1 MSETNE
7 EVKVTRDEKTG
18 DTIMKKPTRYA
29 RTEPT
34 AQELAAEEAL
44 KAREESSTE
53 ENTQEV
59 EPEGAEEQSFKKRY
73 GDLRRH
79 MQKTTE
85 DKDKEI
91 TKLKEQL
98 SAATKKEI
106 KLPKTDEEIETWAK
120 EYPDVAKIVETIAM
134 KKAAEQNKDIED
146 RLNALS
152 EKERLTSRER
162 AEMQLLQIHPDFE
175 EIRDNPDFHAWAEE
189 QPEYIQAALYENED
203 DPRAA
208 ARAIDLYKAD
218 MGIAKKKK
226 KTSTK
231 DAAKAV
237 TTKGST
243 TTPDSALSDADTVLE
258 SDVAKMSAIEY
269 EQNEE
274 TIRKAIQSG
283 KFVYDVSGAA
293 RA

>member
-44 KAREESSTE
+44 KAREEASTE

-91 TKLKEQL
+91 KKLQEQL
-98 SAATKKEI
+98 SLATKKEI
-106 KLPKTDEEIETWAK
+106 KLPKTDEEIESWAK
-120 EYPDVAKIVETIAM
+120 EYPDVAKIVETIAI
-134 KKAAEQNKDIED
+134 KKAAEQNKDIEE

-189 QPEYIQAALYENED
+189 QPQYIQAALYENED

-218 MGIAKKKK
+218 MGVSKKK
-226 KTSTK
+226 KTSKK
-231 DAAKAV
+231 DSAKAV
-237 TTKGST
+237 TTKGSA
-243 TTPDSALSDADTVLE
+243 TTPDSALSDADTILE

>member
-44 KAREESSTE
+44 KAREETSTE
-53 ENTQEV
+53 EITEEV
-59 EPEGAEEQSFKKRY
+59 EPQGAEEQSFKKRY

-162 AEMQLLQIHPDFE
+162 AEVELLQIHPDFE

-189 QPEYIQAALYENED
+189 QPQYIQAALYENED

-243 TTPDSALSDADTVLE
+243 TTPDSALSNADTILE

>member
-1 MSETNE
+1 MSKTNE

-91 TKLKEQL
+91 KKLQEQL
-98 SAATKKEI
+98 SIATKKEI
-106 KLPKTDEEIETWAK
+106 KLPKTDEEIENWAK

-134 KKAAEQNKDIED
+134 KKAAEQNKDIEE

-162 AEMQLLQIHPDFE
+162 AEMELLQIHPDFV

-189 QPEYIQAALYENED
+189 QPDYIQSALYENED

-218 MGIAKKKK
+218 MGVSKKK
-226 KTSTK
+226 KTSKK

-237 TTKGST
+237 TTKGSA
-243 TTPDSALSDADTVLE
+243 TTPDSALSDADTILE

>member
-44 KAREESSTE
+44 KAREEASTE

-59 EPEGAEEQSFKKRY
+59 EPEGAEEKSFKKRY

-218 MGIAKKKK
+218 MGVAKKKK
-226 KTSTK
+226 NSKK

-237 TTKGST
+237 TTKGSA
-243 TTPDSALSDADTVLE
+243 TTPDSALSDADTILE

-269 EQNEE
+269 EKNEE

>member
-7 EVKVTRDEKTG
+7 EVKVTKDEKTG
-18 DTIMKKPTRYA
+18 DTIMKNPTRYA

-44 KAREESSTE
+44 KAREETSPE

-91 TKLKEQL
+91 KKLQEQL
-98 SAATKKEI
+98 SIATKKEI

-120 EYPDVAKIVETIAM
+120 EYPDVAKIVETIAI
-134 KKAAEQNKDIED
+134 KKAAEQNKDIEE

-162 AEMQLLQIHPDFE
+162 AEMELLQIHPDFV

-218 MGIAKKKK
+218 MGVSKKK
-226 KTSTK
+226 KTSKK

-237 TTKGST
+237 TTKGSV
-243 TTPDSALSDADTVLE
+243 TTPDSALSDADTILE

-269 EQNEE
+269 EKNED
-274 TIRKAIQSG
+274 IIHKAIKSG

>member
-91 TKLKEQL
+91 KKLQEQL
-98 SAATKKEI
+98 SLATKKEI
-106 KLPKTDEEIETWAK
+106 KLPKTDEEIESWAK

-134 KKAAEQNKDIED
+134 KKAAEQSKDIED

-162 AEMQLLQIHPDFE
+162 AEMELLQIHPDFAD
-175 EIRDNPDFHAWAEE
+175 IRDSDDFHEWAEE
-189 QPEYIQAALYENED
+189 QPKWVQDALYENSED
-203 DPRAA
+203 ARSA
-208 ARAIDLYKAD
+208 ARAIDLYKSDRNISKPTKEKSSKSAASEVK
-218 MGIAKKKK
+218 AK
-226 KTSTK
+226 STRS
-231 DAAKAV
+231 V
-237 TTKGST
+237 
-243 TTPDSALSDADTVLE
+243 PDSEGVSNKILE
-258 SDVAKMSAIEY
+258 SAVQKMSATEY
-269 EQNEE
+269 EKRADEIME
-274 TIRKAIQSG
+274 AIRSG
-283 KFVYDVSGAA
+283 NFVYDLSSSA
-293 RA
+293 R

>member
-7 EVKVTRDEKTG
+7 EVKVTKDEKTG

-91 TKLKEQL
+91 KKLQEQL
-98 SAATKKEI
+98 SLATKKEI
-106 KLPKTDEEIETWAK
+106 KLPKTDEEIESWAK
-120 EYPDVAKIVETIAM
+120 EYPDVAKIVETIAI
-134 KKAAEQNKDIED
+134 KKAAEQNKDIEE

-162 AEMQLLQIHPDFE
+162 AEMELLQIHPDFV

-189 QPEYIQAALYENED
+189 QPDYIQSALYENED

-218 MGIAKKKK
+218 MGVSKKK
-226 KTSTK
+226 KTSKK

-237 TTKGST
+237 TTKGSA
-243 TTPDSALSDADTVLE
+243 TTPDSALSDADTILE

>member
-7 EVKVTRDEKTG
+7 EVKVTKDEKTG

-44 KAREESSTE
+44 KAREETSPE

-106 KLPKTDEEIETWAK
+106 KLPKTDEEIESWAK

-134 KKAAEQNKDIED
+134 KKAAEQSKDIED

-162 AEMQLLQIHPDFE
+162 AEMELLQIHPDFV

-218 MGIAKKKK
+218 MGVSKKK
-226 KTSTK
+226 KTSKK

-243 TTPDSALSDADTVLE
+243 TTPDSALLEADTVLE
-258 SDVAKMSAIEY
+258 SEVAKMSAIEY

-274 TIRKAIQSG
+274 TISKAIQAG

>member
-1 MSETNE
+1 MSKTNE
-7 EVKVTRDEKTG
+7 EVKVTKDEKTG

-44 KAREESSTE
+44 KAREEVPETE
-53 ENTQEV
+53 EDSV
-59 EPEGAEEQSFKKRY
+59 EPTSVEEQSFKKRY

-91 TKLKEQL
+91 KLLKEQL
-98 SAATKKEI
+98 SVATKKEI
-106 KLPKTDEEIETWAK
+106 KLPKTDEEIDAWSK

-134 KKAAEQNKDIED
+134 KKASEQNADIEK
-146 RLNALS
+146 RLNDLS
-152 EKERLTSRER
+152 EKERMTARQR
-162 AEMQLLQIHPDFE
+162 AEVELLKIHPDFVD
-175 EIRDNPDFHAWAEE
+175 IRDNPEFHAWAEE
-189 QPEYIQAALYENED
+189 QPAYIQAALYENED
-203 DPRAA
+203 DPKAA

-218 MGIAKKKK
+218 IGESKKK
-226 KTSTK
+226 KTSKK

-237 TTKGST
+237 TTKGSA
-243 TTPDSALSDADTVLE
+243 TTPNNSLSDADTVLE

-274 TIRKAIQSG
+274 AIRKAIQSG

>member
-44 KAREESSTE
+44 KAREETSTE
-53 ENTQEV
+53 EITEEV

-243 TTPDSALSDADTVLE
+243 TTPDSALSNADTILE

>member
-91 TKLKEQL
+91 KKLQEQL
-98 SAATKKEI
+98 SLATKKEI
-106 KLPKTDEEIETWAK
+106 KLPKTDEEIESWAK
-120 EYPDVAKIVETIAM
+120 EYPDVAKIVETIAI
-134 KKAAEQNKDIED
+134 KKAAEQNKDIEE

-162 AEMQLLQIHPDFE
+162 AEMELLQIHPDFV

-218 MGIAKKKK
+218 MGVAKKKK
-226 KTSTK
+226 NSKK

-237 TTKGST
+237 TTKGSA

>member
-7 EVKVTRDEKTG
+7 EVKVTKDEKTG

-44 KAREESSTE
+44 KAREEVSETE
-53 ENTQEV
+53 EDSV
-59 EPEGAEEQSFKKRY
+59 EPTSAEEQSFKKRY

-85 DKDKEI
+85 GKDVEI
-91 TKLKEQL
+91 KKLQEQL
-98 SAATKKEI
+98 SIATKKEI
-106 KLPKTDEEIETWAK
+106 KLPKTDDEIDAWAK
-120 EYPDVAKIVETIAM
+120 EYPDVAKIVETIAI
-134 KKAAEQNKDIED
+134 KKAAEQNKDIEE

-162 AEMQLLQIHPDFE
+162 AEMELLQIHPDFV

-189 QPEYIQAALYENED
+189 QPEYIQSALYENED
-203 DPRAA
+203 DPKAA
-208 ARAIDLYKAD
+208 SRAIDLYKAD
-218 MGIAKKKK
+218 MGVSKKK
-226 KTSTK
+226 KTSKK

-269 EQNEE
+269 EKNEE
-274 TIRKAIQSG
+274 NIHKAIRNG

>member
-7 EVKVTRDEKTG
+7 EVKVTKDEKTG

-44 KAREESSTE
+44 KAREETSPE

-91 TKLKEQL
+91 KKLQEQL
-98 SAATKKEI
+98 SIATKKEI

-120 EYPDVAKIVETIAM
+120 EYPDVAKIVETIAI
-134 KKAAEQNKDIED
+134 KKAAEQNKDIEE

-162 AEMQLLQIHPDFE
+162 AEMELLQIHPDFV

-218 MGIAKKKK
+218 MGVSKKK
-226 KTSTK
+226 KTSKK

-237 TTKGST
+237 TTKGSV
-243 TTPDSALSDADTVLE
+243 TTPDSALSDADTILE

-269 EQNEE
+269 EKNED
-274 TIRKAIQSG
+274 IIHKAIKSG

>member
-7 EVKVTRDEKTG
+7 EVKVTKDEKTG

-34 AQELAAEEAL
+34 AQELAAEEEL
-44 KAREESSTE
+44 KAREETSPE
-53 ENTQEV
+53 ENTEGV

-91 TKLKEQL
+91 KKLQEQL
-98 SAATKKEI
+98 SLATKKEI
-106 KLPKTDEEIETWAK
+106 KLPKTDEEIESWAK
-120 EYPDVAKIVETIAM
+120 EYPDVAKIVETIAI
-134 KKAAEQNKDIED
+134 KKAAEQNKDIEE

-162 AEMQLLQIHPDFE
+162 AEMELLQIHPDFV

-189 QPEYIQAALYENED
+189 QPEYIQSALYENED

-208 ARAIDLYKAD
+208 SRAIDLYKAD
-218 MGIAKKKK
+218 IGVSKKK
-226 KTSTK
+226 KTSKK

-237 TTKGST
+237 TTKGSA

-258 SDVAKMSAIEY
+258 SEVAKMSAIEY

>member
-7 EVKVTRDEKTG
+7 EVKVTKDEKTG

-91 TKLKEQL
+91 KKLQEQL
-98 SAATKKEI
+98 SIATKKEI
-106 KLPKTDEEIETWAK
+106 KLPKTDEEIENWAK

-134 KKAAEQNKDIED
+134 KKAAEQNKDIEE

-162 AEMQLLQIHPDFE
+162 AEMELLQIHPDFV

-189 QPEYIQAALYENED
+189 QPDYIQSALYENED

-218 MGIAKKKK
+218 MGVSKKK
-226 KTSTK
+226 KTSKK

-237 TTKGST
+237 TTKGSA
-243 TTPDSALSDADTVLE
+243 TTPDSALSDADTILE

-274 TIRKAIQSG
+274 TIHKAIKSG

>member
-44 KAREESSTE
+44 KAREETSTE
-53 ENTQEV
+53 EITEEV
-59 EPEGAEEQSFKKRY
+59 EPQGAEEQSFKKRY

-106 KLPKTDEEIETWAK
+106 KLPKTDEEIENWAK

-134 KKAAEQNKDIED
+134 KKAAEQNKDIEE
-146 RLNALS
+146 RLNSLS

-189 QPEYIQAALYENED
+189 QPQYIQAALYENED

-226 KTSTK
+226 KTSAK

-243 TTPDSALSDADTVLE
+243 TTPDSALSNADTILE

>member
-7 EVKVTRDEKTG
+7 EVKVTKDEKTG

-34 AQELAAEEAL
+34 AQELAAEEEL
-44 KAREESSTE
+44 KAREETSPE
-53 ENTQEV
+53 ENTEGV

-91 TKLKEQL
+91 KKLQEQL
-98 SAATKKEI
+98 SLATKKEI
-106 KLPKTDEEIETWAK
+106 KLPKTDEEIESWAK

-134 KKAAEQNKDIED
+134 KKAAEQNKDIEE

-162 AEMQLLQIHPDFE
+162 AEMELLQIHPDFV

-189 QPEYIQAALYENED
+189 QPEYIQSALYENED

-208 ARAIDLYKAD
+208 SRAIDLYKAD
-218 MGIAKKKK
+218 IGVSKKK
-226 KTSTK
+226 KTSKK

-237 TTKGST
+237 TTKGSA

-258 SDVAKMSAIEY
+258 SEVAKMSAIEY

>member
-44 KAREESSTE
+44 KAREEASTE

-59 EPEGAEEQSFKKRY
+59 EPEGAEEKSFKKRY

-106 KLPKTDEEIETWAK
+106 KLPKTDEEIESWAK

-189 QPEYIQAALYENED
+189 QPDYIQSALYENED

-218 MGIAKKKK
+218 MGVSKKK
-226 KTSTK
+226 KTSKK

-243 TTPDSALSDADTVLE
+243 TTPDSALSDADTILE

-269 EQNEE
+269 EKNEE

>member
-7 EVKVTRDEKTG
+7 EVKVTKDEKTG
-18 DTIMKKPTRYA
+18 ATIMKKPTRYA

-44 KAREESSTE
+44 KAREETSTE
-53 ENTQEV
+53 EITEEV
-59 EPEGAEEQSFKKRY
+59 EPQGAEEQSFKKRY

-134 KKAAEQNKDIED
+134 KKAAEQSKDIED

-162 AEMQLLQIHPDFE
+162 AEMKLLQIHPDFE

-203 DPRAA
+203 DHRAA

-243 TTPDSALSDADTVLE
+243 TTIDSTLSDADTILE

-269 EQNEE
+269 EKNED
-274 TIRKAIQSG
+274 IIHKAIKSG

>member
-44 KAREESSTE
+44 KAREETSTE
-53 ENTQEV
+53 EITEEV
-59 EPEGAEEQSFKKRY
+59 EPQGAEEQSFKKRY

-134 KKAAEQNKDIED
+134 KKAAEQNKDIEE
-146 RLNALS
+146 RLNSLS

-162 AEMQLLQIHPDFE
+162 AEMKLLQIHPDFE

-203 DPRAA
+203 DPKAA

-237 TTKGST
+237 TTKSST
-243 TTPDSALSDADTVLE
+243 TTPDSALSDADTILE

-274 TIRKAIQSG
+274 LIYKAIKAG
-283 KFVYDVSGAA
+283 KFIYDVSGAA

>member
-7 EVKVTRDEKTG
+7 EVKVTKDEKTG

-44 KAREESSTE
+44 KAREETSPE

-85 DKDKEI
+85 DRDKEI

-106 KLPKTDEEIETWAK
+106 KLPKTDEEIESWAK

-134 KKAAEQNKDIED
+134 KKAAEQSKDIED

-175 EIRDNPDFHAWAEE
+175 EIRDNPGFHAWAEE
-189 QPEYIQAALYENED
+189 QPDYIQSALYENDD

-218 MGIAKKKK
+218 MGVSKKKK
-226 KTSTK
+226 PSKK

-243 TTPDSALSDADTVLE
+243 TAPDSSLSDADSILE
-258 SDVAKMSAIEY
+258 SDVAKMSSVEF
-269 EQNEE
+269 EKNEE
-274 TIRKAIQSG
+274 VIHKAIRNG
-283 KFVYDVSGAA
+283 KFVYDISGAA

>member
-7 EVKVTRDEKTG
+7 EVKVTKDEKTG

-44 KAREESSTE
+44 KAREETSPE

-85 DKDKEI
+85 DRDKEI

-106 KLPKTDEEIETWAK
+106 KLPKTDEEIESWAK

-134 KKAAEQNKDIED
+134 KKAAEQNKDIEE
-146 RLNALS
+146 RLNSLS

-175 EIRDNPDFHAWAEE
+175 EIRDNPGFHAWAEE
-189 QPEYIQAALYENED
+189 QPDYIQSALYENDD

-218 MGIAKKKK
+218 MGVSKKKK
-226 KTSTK
+226 PSKK

-243 TTPDSALSDADTVLE
+243 TAPDSSLSDADSILE
-258 SDVAKMSAIEY
+258 SDVAKMSSVEF
-269 EQNEE
+269 EKNEE
-274 TIRKAIQSG
+274 VIHKAIRNG
-283 KFVYDVSGAA
+283 KFVYDISGAA

>member
-44 KAREESSTE
+44 KAREETSTE
-53 ENTQEV
+53 EITEEV
-59 EPEGAEEQSFKKRY
+59 EPQGAEEQSFKKRY

-91 TKLKEQL
+91 KKLQEQL
-98 SAATKKEI
+98 SSATKKEI
-106 KLPKTDEEIETWAK
+106 KLPKTDAEIETWAK
-120 EYPDVAKIVETIAM
+120 EYPDVAKIVETIAI
-134 KKAAEQNKDIED
+134 KKAAEQNKEIEE
-146 RLNALS
+146 RLNILS

-162 AEMQLLQIHPDFE
+162 AEVELLQIHPDFE

-237 TTKGST
+237 TTKSST
-243 TTPDSALSDADTVLE
+243 TTPDSALSDADTILE

-274 TIRKAIQSG
+274 LIYKAIKAG
-283 KFVYDVSGAA
+283 KFIYDVSGAA

>member
-44 KAREESSTE
+44 KAREEASTE

-91 TKLKEQL
+91 KKLQEQL
-98 SAATKKEI
+98 SLATKKEI
-106 KLPKTDEEIETWAK
+106 KLPKTDEEIESWAK
-120 EYPDVAKIVETIAM
+120 EYPDVAKIVETIAI
-134 KKAAEQNKDIED
+134 KKAAEQNKDIEE

-189 QPEYIQAALYENED
+189 QPQYIQAALYENED

-218 MGIAKKKK
+218 MGVSKKK
-226 KTSTK
+226 KTSKK

-237 TTKGST
+237 TTKGSA
-243 TTPDSALSDADTVLE
+243 TTPDSALSDADTILE